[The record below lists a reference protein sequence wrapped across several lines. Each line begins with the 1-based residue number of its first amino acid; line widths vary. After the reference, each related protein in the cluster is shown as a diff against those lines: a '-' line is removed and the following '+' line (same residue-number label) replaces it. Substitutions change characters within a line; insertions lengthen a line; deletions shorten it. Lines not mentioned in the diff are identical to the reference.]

1 MFNLIYAELNQEV
14 HGLSL
19 TAIASD
25 LMNVSERTVRNWQ
38 TKNEPD
44 SEKLLQIEEKLKKG
58 IIDYL
63 VSKQNLTLLEAEQY
77 YQAIP
82 SVKSGGINAGMFA
95 SDMVYFATGGDEKN
109 YNHSADVA
117 YKIDEYSNQFIEIKK
132 LKDIQL
138 TKVFLNEIFD
148 WIYLFYAGVDCEAL
162 QKLKLSLNEIKSLE
176 DCQGFLKEASVFM
189 FYYQFT
195 TLDLELC
202 ADYFGKLDAYPLF
215 TLVMPSLAPDIKL
228 NQNVGQ
234 FLRNGKQAQSG
245 IYHKSTLRFLNFIY
259 TLVYWYNKRRPPD
272 ELPKVKE
279 MEKLFGTLSSTI
291 TSWRDETTKFNL
303 RDLNSIWKLEKR
315 PSDVGGVLSPP
326 YLMLYA
332 MLLYKRLVKYG
343 ENGKLTSIEE
353 AEDDYRH
360 FWELNKNK
368 LEAKGLTFG
377 KDAWPE
383 YLLYSAKF
391 QFSS

>member
-19 TAIASD
+19 TATASD

-38 TKNEPD
+38 TKNEQD
-44 SEKLLQIEEKLKKG
+44 SAKLLQIEEKLKKG

-82 SVKSGGINAGMFA
+82 SVKSGGLNTGMFA

-109 YNHSADVA
+109 YKHSADIA
-117 YKIDEYSNQFIEIKK
+117 YKIDEYSNRFIEIKK

-138 TKVFLNEIFD
+138 TKIFFNEIYD
-148 WIYLFYAGVDCEAL
+148 WICLFYSEIDCEAL
-162 QKLKLSLNEIKSLE
+162 QKLKLSLNEIRYLE

-195 TLDLELC
+195 TLDLELG
-202 ADYFGKLDAYPLF
+202 ADYFGKLNAYPLF
-215 TLVMPSLAPDIKL
+215 TLVMPGLAPDIKL
-228 NQNVGQ
+228 NQNVNK

-245 IYHKSTLRFLNFIY
+245 IYHKSTLRFLDFIY
-259 TLVYWYNKRRPPD
+259 TLVYWYNNRKPPKA
-272 ELPKVKE
+272 LPKVKD
-279 MEKLFGTLSSTI
+279 MEKLFGVSSSTI
-291 TSWRDETTKFNL
+291 ISWRDETTKFNQ
-303 RDLNSIWKLEKR
+303 RSLNSIWKIIKR
-315 PSDVGGVLSPP
+315 PTDQGALLPP
-326 YLMLYA
+326 PLLMLYA

-343 ENGKLTSIEE
+343 ENGKLISIQET
-353 AEDDYRH
+353 EDEYKD
-360 FWELNKNK
+360 FWLLNKNK

-383 YLLYSAKF
+383 YLLYSVKF
-391 QFSS
+391 